1 MKKIVT
7 LFVVLTTTALSMS
20 AKDASKIIPEDVF
33 ATIEI
38 ANLTKS
44 ELQVGDQTYLQLMGR
59 DDNADA
65 DVSLWL
71 EGYTGE
77 DKAYNVFAANSKMTF
92 GGTDLTI
99 IAGEITQA
107 TDPEKGTVYDGY
119 VAFTAEEDGEEY
131 ELTVG
136 LKMYPAPAVEIE
148 EEAVVTYDAA
158 TSTLRLSAVWEAIDI
173 ALEITNFEKMDYK
186 EYEDVLF
193 VVGTEEDELNE
204 ASWVDE
210 ALGAAALIIDG
221 DNVMVEGEFAS
232 DSTGKSYYVILTG
245 TLPNNLPNALD
256 HITTPE
262 NPVKVMVNG
271 QLLIKK
277 NGVAYTAQGQVK

>member
-7 LFVVLTTTALSMS
+7 LFVVLTTALSMS

-99 IAGEITQA
+99 ISGEITQA

-158 TSTLRLSAVWEAIDI
+158 TSTLLLSAVWEAIDI
-173 ALEITNFEKMDYK
+173 ALEITNFKKMDYK

-210 ALGAAALIIDG
+210 ALGAAAVIIDG

-245 TLPNNLPNALD
+245 TLPSNLPSALD
-256 HITTPE
+256 HVTMPE
-262 NPVKVMVNG
+262 VPIKVMVNG

>member
-7 LFVVLTTTALSMS
+7 LFVVLTTALSVS

-77 DKAYNVFAANSKMTF
+77 DKAYSVFAANSKMTF

-99 IAGEITQA
+99 ISGEITQA

-131 ELTVG
+131 ELTLG
-136 LKMYPAPAVEIE
+136 LKMYPAPAIEIE

-158 TSTLRLSAVWEAIDI
+158 TSTLLLSAVWEAIDI

-210 ALGAAALIIDG
+210 ALGVAAVIIDG

-245 TLPNNLPNALD
+245 TLPSNLPNALD
-256 HITTPE
+256 HVTMPE

-277 NGVAYTAQGQVK
+277 NGVTYTAQGQVK

>member
-7 LFVVLTTTALSMS
+7 LFVVLTTALSMS

-71 EGYTGE
+71 EGYIGE

-99 IAGEITQA
+99 ISGEITQA

-131 ELTVG
+131 ELTLG

-148 EEAVVTYDAA
+148 EEAVVIYDAA
-158 TSTLRLSAVWEAIDI
+158 TSTLLLSAVWEAIDI
-173 ALEITNFEKMDYK
+173 ALEISNFEKMDYK

-210 ALGAAALIIDG
+210 ALGAAAVIIDG

-232 DSTGKSYYVILTG
+232 DGTGKSYNVILTG
-245 TLPNNLPNALD
+245 TLPSNLPSALD
-256 HITTPE
+256 HVTMPE
-262 NPVKVMVNG
+262 VPVKVMVNG

>member
-7 LFVVLTTTALSMS
+7 LFVVLTTALSMS

-99 IAGEITQA
+99 ISGEITQA

-158 TSTLRLSAVWEAIDI
+158 TSTLLLSAVWEAIDI

-210 ALGAAALIIDG
+210 ALGAAAVIIEG

-232 DSTGKSYYVILTG
+232 DGTGKSYNVILTG
-245 TLPNNLPNALD
+245 TLPSNLPSALD
-256 HITTPE
+256 HVTMPE
-262 NPVKVMVNG
+262 NPVKVIVNG

>member
-7 LFVVLTTTALSMS
+7 LFVVLTTALSMS

-99 IAGEITQA
+99 ISGEITQA

-136 LKMYPAPAVEIE
+136 LKMYPAPAIEIE

-158 TSTLRLSAVWEAIDI
+158 TSALRLSAVWEAIDI

-210 ALGAAALIIDG
+210 ALGAAAVIIDG

-245 TLPNNLPNALD
+245 TLPSNLPNALD
-256 HITTPE
+256 HVTMPE

-277 NGVAYTAQGQVK
+277 NGVTYTAQGQVK

>member
-7 LFVVLTTTALSMS
+7 LFVVLTTALSMS

-77 DKAYNVFAANSKMTF
+77 DKAYSVFAANSKMTF

-99 IAGEITQA
+99 ISGEITQA

-136 LKMYPAPAVEIE
+136 LKMYPASAIEIE

-158 TSTLRLSAVWEAIDI
+158 TSTLLLSAVWEAIDI

-210 ALGAAALIIDG
+210 ALGAAAVIIEG

-245 TLPNNLPNALD
+245 TLPSNLPSALD
-256 HITTPE
+256 HVTMPE
-262 NPVKVMVNG
+262 VPVKVIVNG

>member
-7 LFVVLTTTALSMS
+7 LFVVLTTALSMS

-44 ELQVGDQTYLQLMGR
+44 ELHVGDQTYLQLMGR

-77 DKAYNVFAANSKMTF
+77 DKAYSVFAANSKMTF

-99 IAGEITQA
+99 ISGEITQA

-158 TSTLRLSAVWEAIDI
+158 TSTLLLSAVWEAIDI

-204 ASWVDE
+204 ASWVDD
-210 ALGAAALIIDG
+210 ALGAAAVIIDG

-245 TLPNNLPNALD
+245 TLPSNLPSALN
-256 HITTPE
+256 HVTTPE
-262 NPVKVMVNG
+262 VPVKVMVNG

>member
-7 LFVVLTTTALSMS
+7 LFVVLTTALSMS

-99 IAGEITQA
+99 ISGEITQA

-131 ELTVG
+131 ELTLG

-148 EEAVVTYDAA
+148 EEAVVIYDAA
-158 TSTLRLSAVWEAIDI
+158 TSTLLLSAVWEAIDI

-210 ALGAAALIIDG
+210 ALGAAAVIIEG

-232 DSTGKSYYVILTG
+232 DGTGKSYYVILTG
-245 TLPNNLPNALD
+245 ALPSNLPSALD
-256 HITTPE
+256 HVTKPE
-262 NPVKVMVNG
+262 VPVKVMVNG

>member
-7 LFVVLTTTALSMS
+7 LFVVLTTALSMS

-136 LKMYPAPAVEIE
+136 LKMYPAPAIEIE

-158 TSTLRLSAVWEAIDI
+158 TSTLLLSAVWEAIDI

-204 ASWVDE
+204 ASWVDD
-210 ALGAAALIIDG
+210 ALGAAAVIIDG

-232 DSTGKSYYVILTG
+232 DGTGKSYYVILTG
-245 TLPNNLPNALD
+245 TLPSNLPSALD
-256 HITTPE
+256 HVTLPE
-262 NPVKVMVNG
+262 VPVKVIVNG

>member
-7 LFVVLTTTALSMS
+7 LFVVLTTALSMS

-99 IAGEITQA
+99 ISGEITQA

-158 TSTLRLSAVWEAIDI
+158 TSTLLLSAVWEAIDI
-173 ALEITNFEKMDYK
+173 ALEISNFEKMDYK
-186 EYEDVLF
+186 DYEDVLF

-210 ALGAAALIIDG
+210 ALGAAAVIIDG

-232 DSTGKSYYVILTG
+232 DGTGKSYNVILTG
-245 TLPNNLPNALD
+245 TLPSNLPSALD
-256 HITTPE
+256 HVTTPE
-262 NPVKVMVNG
+262 VPVKVMVNG

>member
-7 LFVVLTTTALSMS
+7 LFVVLTTALSMS

-99 IAGEITQA
+99 ISGEITQA

-136 LKMYPAPAVEIE
+136 LKMYPAPAIEIE

-158 TSTLRLSAVWEAIDI
+158 TSTLLLSAVWEAIDI

-210 ALGAAALIIDG
+210 ALGVAAVIIDG

-245 TLPNNLPNALD
+245 TLPSNLPNALD
-256 HITTPE
+256 HVTMPE

-277 NGVAYTAQGQVK
+277 NGVTYTAQGQVK

>member
-7 LFVVLTTTALSMS
+7 LFVVLTTALSVS

-99 IAGEITQA
+99 ISGEITQS
-107 TDPEKGTVYDGY
+107 TDSEKGTVYDGY

-210 ALGAAALIIDG
+210 ALGAAAVIIDG

-232 DSTGKSYYVILTG
+232 DGTGKSYYVILTG
-245 TLPNNLPNALD
+245 TLPSNLPSALD
-256 HITTPE
+256 HVTMPE
-262 NPVKVMVNG
+262 VPVMVIVNG

-277 NGVAYTAQGQVK
+277 NGLTYTAQGQAK

>member
-7 LFVVLTTTALSMS
+7 LFVVLTTALSMS
-20 AKDASKIIPEDVF
+20 AKVASKIIPEDVF

-44 ELQVGDQTYLQLMGR
+44 DLQVGDQTYLQLMGR

-99 IAGEITQA
+99 ISGEITQA
-107 TDPEKGTVYDGY
+107 TDSEKGTVYDGY

-158 TSTLRLSAVWEAIDI
+158 TSTLLLSAVWEAIDI
-173 ALEITNFEKMDYK
+173 ALEISNFEKMDYK

-204 ASWVDE
+204 ASWVDD
-210 ALGAAALIIDG
+210 ALGAAAVIIDG

-232 DSTGKSYYVILTG
+232 DGTGKSYNVILTG
-245 TLPNNLPNALD
+245 TLPSNLPSALD
-256 HITTPE
+256 HVTMPE
-262 NPVKVMVNG
+262 VPVKVIVNG

-277 NGVAYTAQGQVK
+277 NGVTYTAQGQVK

>member
-7 LFVVLTTTALSMS
+7 LFVVLTTALSVS

-99 IAGEITQA
+99 ISGEITQA

-204 ASWVDE
+204 ASWVDD
-210 ALGAAALIIDG
+210 ALGAAAVIIDG

-232 DSTGKSYYVILTG
+232 DGTGKSYNVILTG
-245 TLPNNLPNALD
+245 TLPSNLPSALD
-256 HITTPE
+256 HVTMPE
-262 NPVKVMVNG
+262 VPVKVMVNG

-277 NGVAYTAQGQVK
+277 NGVTYTAQGQVK

>member
-1 MKKIVT
+1 MKKIFT
-7 LFVVLTTTALSMS
+7 LFVVLTTALSMS

-99 IAGEITQA
+99 ISGEITQA

-131 ELTVG
+131 ELTLG
-136 LKMYPAPAVEIE
+136 LKMYPAPAIEIE

-204 ASWVDE
+204 ASWVDD
-210 ALGAAALIIDG
+210 ALGAAAVIIDG

-232 DSTGKSYYVILTG
+232 DGTGKSYYVILTG
-245 TLPNNLPNALD
+245 TLPSNLPSALN
-256 HITTPE
+256 HVTMPE
-262 NPVKVMVNG
+262 NPVKVIVNG

>member
-7 LFVVLTTTALSMS
+7 LFVVLTTALSMS
-20 AKDASKIIPEDVF
+20 ATDASKIIPEDVF

-173 ALEITNFEKMDYK
+173 ALEITNFEKVDYK

-210 ALGAAALIIDG
+210 ALGAAAVIIDG

-245 TLPNNLPNALD
+245 TLPDNLPNALD

-277 NGVAYTAQGQVK
+277 NGVTYTAQGQVK

>member
-7 LFVVLTTTALSMS
+7 LFVVLTTALSMS

-99 IAGEITQA
+99 ISGEITQA

-158 TSTLRLSAVWEAIDI
+158 TSTLLLSAVWEAIDI
-173 ALEITNFEKMDYK
+173 ALEISNFEKMDYK
-186 EYEDVLF
+186 DYEDVLF

-210 ALGAAALIIDG
+210 ALGAAAVIIDG

-232 DSTGKSYYVILTG
+232 DGTGKSYNVILTG
-245 TLPNNLPNALD
+245 TLPSNLPSALD
-256 HITTPE
+256 HVTTPE
-262 NPVKVMVNG
+262 VPVKVMVNG

-277 NGVAYTAQGQVK
+277 NGVAYIAQGQVK

>member
-7 LFVVLTTTALSMS
+7 LFVVLTTALSMS
-20 AKDASKIIPEDVF
+20 AKDVSKIIPEDVF

-99 IAGEITQA
+99 ISGEITQA

-158 TSTLRLSAVWEAIDI
+158 TSTLLLSAVWEAIDI

-204 ASWVDE
+204 ASWVDD
-210 ALGAAALIIDG
+210 ALGAAAVIIDG

-245 TLPNNLPNALD
+245 TLPSNLPSALN
-256 HITTPE
+256 HVTTPE
-262 NPVKVMVNG
+262 VPVKVIVNG

-277 NGVAYTAQGQVK
+277 NGVTYTAQGQVK

>member
-7 LFVVLTTTALSMS
+7 LFVVLTTALSMS
-20 AKDASKIIPEDVF
+20 AKVASKIIPEDVF

-99 IAGEITQA
+99 ISGEITQA

-158 TSTLRLSAVWEAIDI
+158 TSTLLLSAVWEAIDI

-204 ASWVDE
+204 ASWVDD
-210 ALGAAALIIDG
+210 ALGAAAVIIDG

-232 DSTGKSYYVILTG
+232 DGTGKSYNVILTG
-245 TLPNNLPNALD
+245 TLPSNLPSALD
-256 HITTPE
+256 HVTMPE
-262 NPVKVMVNG
+262 VPVKVIVNG

-277 NGVAYTAQGQVK
+277 NGVTYTAQGQVK

>member
-7 LFVVLTTTALSMS
+7 LFVVLTTALSMS

-99 IAGEITQA
+99 ISGEITQA

-136 LKMYPAPAVEIE
+136 LKMYPAPAIEIE

-158 TSTLRLSAVWEAIDI
+158 TSTLLLSAVWEAIDI

-210 ALGAAALIIDG
+210 ALGAAAVIIDG

-232 DSTGKSYYVILTG
+232 DGTGKSYYVILTG
-245 TLPNNLPNALD
+245 TLPSNLPSALD
-256 HITTPE
+256 HVTMPE
-262 NPVKVMVNG
+262 VPVKVIVNG

>member
-1 MKKIVT
+1 MKKIFA
-7 LFVVLTTTALSMS
+7 LFVVLITALSIS
-20 AKDASKIIPEDVF
+20 AKDAAKTTPADVF
-33 ATIEI
+33 ATIEV
-38 ANLTKS
+38 ANLTTS
-44 ELQVGDQTYLQLMGR
+44 ELQVGNQTYLQLMGR

-65 DVSLWL
+65 DVNLWL

-77 DKAYNVFAANSKMTF
+77 DKAYSVLAANSTMTF

-99 IAGEITQA
+99 IAGEITQS
-107 TDPEKGTVYDGY
+107 TDPEKGKVYNGY

-131 ELTVG
+131 ELTLG
-136 LKMYPAPAVEIE
+136 LKMYPAPAIEIE
-148 EEAVVTYDAA
+148 EEAVVTYDAVA
-158 TSTLRLSAVWEAIDI
+158 RTLLLSAVWEAIDI
-173 ALEITNFEKMDYK
+173 TLEITNFERVNYK

-210 ALGAAALIIDG
+210 ALGTPAVIIEG

-245 TLPNNLPNALD
+245 ALPSNLPSALD
-256 HITTPE
+256 YVTTPE
-262 NPVKVMVNG
+262 IPVKVMENG

-277 NGVAYTAQGQVK
+277 NGVTYTAQGQVN

>member
-7 LFVVLTTTALSMS
+7 LFVVLTTALSMS

-136 LKMYPAPAVEIE
+136 LKMYPAPAIEIE

-158 TSTLRLSAVWEAIDI
+158 TSTLLLSAVWEAIDI
-173 ALEITNFEKMDYK
+173 ALEISNFEKMDYK

-204 ASWVDE
+204 ASWVDD
-210 ALGAAALIIDG
+210 ALGAAAVIIDG

-232 DSTGKSYYVILTG
+232 DGTGKSYNVILTG
-245 TLPNNLPNALD
+245 TLPSNLPSALN
-256 HITTPE
+256 HVTTPE
-262 NPVKVMVNG
+262 VPVKVMVNG

>member
-7 LFVVLTTTALSMS
+7 LFVVLTTALSMS
-20 AKDASKIIPEDVF
+20 AKVASKIIPEDVF

-77 DKAYNVFAANSKMTF
+77 DKAYNVFAENSKMTF

-99 IAGEITQA
+99 VSGEITQA
-107 TDPEKGTVYDGY
+107 TDSEKGKVYEGY
-119 VAFTAEEDGEEY
+119 VVFTAEEDGEEY
-131 ELTVG
+131 ELTIG
-136 LKMYPAPAVEIE
+136 LKMYPAPAIEIE
-148 EEAVVTYDAA
+148 EEAVVTYEQN
-158 TSTLRLSAVWEAIDI
+158 TSTLQLTAVWDAIDI

-210 ALGAAALIIDG
+210 ALGAAAVIIDG

-245 TLPNNLPNALD
+245 TLPSNLPSALD
-256 HITTPE
+256 HVTMPE
-262 NPVKVMVNG
+262 VLVKVIVNG

-277 NGVAYTAQGQVK
+277 KGVTYTAQGQVK

>member
-7 LFVVLTTTALSMS
+7 LFVVLTTALSMS

-99 IAGEITQA
+99 ISGEITQA

-173 ALEITNFEKMDYK
+173 ALEISNFEKMDYK

-204 ASWVDE
+204 ASWVDD
-210 ALGAAALIIDG
+210 ALGAAAVIIDG

-232 DSTGKSYYVILTG
+232 DGTGKSYYVILTG
-245 TLPNNLPNALD
+245 TLPSNLPSALD
-256 HITTPE
+256 HVTAPE
-262 NPVKVMVNG
+262 VPVKVIVNG

-277 NGVAYTAQGQVK
+277 NGLTYTAQGQVK

>member
-7 LFVVLTTTALSMS
+7 LFVVLTTALSMS
-20 AKDASKIIPEDVF
+20 ATDASKIIPEDVF

-99 IAGEITQA
+99 ISGEITQA
-107 TDPEKGTVYDGY
+107 TDPEKGTVYEGY

-173 ALEITNFEKMDYK
+173 ALEITNFEKVDYK

-210 ALGAAALIIDG
+210 ALGAAAVIIDG

-256 HITTPE
+256 HVTMPE
-262 NPVKVMVNG
+262 VPVKVIVNG

>member
-7 LFVVLTTTALSMS
+7 LFVVLTTALSVS

-99 IAGEITQA
+99 ISGEITQA

-136 LKMYPAPAVEIE
+136 LKMYPAPAIEIE

-158 TSTLRLSAVWEAIDI
+158 TSTLLLSAVWEAIDI

-210 ALGAAALIIDG
+210 ALGVAAVIIDG

-245 TLPNNLPNALD
+245 TLPSNLPNALD
-256 HITTPE
+256 HVTMPE

-277 NGVAYTAQGQVK
+277 NGVTYTAQGQVK